1 MPRWVELSGGG
12 EPGQPSGSPKLEPWE
27 QDWVEPVSDFSET
40 GWIAESIH
48 RRGSQTMQRYAE
60 GRLVPDGFAAY
71 ARLFH
76 PAQVLNEAKEHLPVR
91 WAQIAAER
99 GRTMH
104 PWATFYD
111 VANVHEWISGRN
123 GGVKSSPK
131 EWSLPSAECAIL
143 AGLVREFTETPDL
156 YYFGFWD
163 GYGQADRFPAM
174 RRQPRFRLHT
184 IEPRGYYLLRGR
196 LDPALAGKHFAY
208 HSPNIWWPAD
218 RAWCISTDIDGMD
231 TWVGGSAE
239 LIRRITSHP
248 ALEALPVNIDD
259 WVDFGGDADSS
270 PPPPS
275 QSRIARR
282 LASVFPCLFGR
293 RDTGQNS
300 GGAGV

>member
-1 MPRWVELSGGG
+1 MPRWVELTGDG
-12 EPGQPSGSPKLEPWE
+12 EPGPPSGYPKNEPWE

-48 RRGSQTMQRYAE
+48 RWGSQTMRRFARE
-60 GRLVPDGFAAY
+60 RLVPDGFAAY
-71 ARLFH
+71 TRVFH
-76 PAQVLNEAKEHLPVR
+76 PAEIMNDARERRPVR
-91 WAQIAAER
+91 WDQVAAEC
-99 GRTMH
+99 GQTMH

-111 VANVHEWISGRN
+111 VANGREWTSNEN
-123 GGVKSSPK
+123 GGIKDKPD
-131 EWSLPSAECAIL
+131 EGSLPPAECEIL
-143 AGLVREFTETPDL
+143 AGLVREFTGTPDL

-184 IEPRGYYLLRGR
+184 IEPRGYYLFRGR
-196 LDPALAGKHFAY
+196 LDPALAGKRFAY
-208 HSPNIWWPAD
+208 KSPTIWWPAD

-248 ALEALPVNIDD
+248 ALEALPVDIDD
-259 WVDFGGDADSS
+259 WVDTRGDAANP

-275 QSRIARR
+275 PSRISRR
-282 LASVFPCLFGR
+282 LSAVFPGLFGR
-293 RDTGQNS
+293 RGSGSNS
-300 GGAGV
+300 DGVSE